1 MNLVIPSI
9 FTAVDK
15 FSAPVN
21 KMSGALKT
29 LATNADIVETK
40 FNAINNTASNIAS
53 KSLLLGAALGA
64 PLLVAVNEAVKF
76 EDRLADVAKTTGLS
90 GKALDA
96 YGEAILDIATKTR
109 TSIPDLQKI
118 GEIGGQLGVATN
130 ELVAFTKASNE
141 FSVALGADYGSTEIA
156 ITQVGKLNKLFKDTR
171 DLDISTSITKAG
183 SVLNELGAMGAG
195 TTANINDFM
204 LRIGALPDALKPTST
219 AAAALGTYLE
229 ELGINAEIGAGGLT
243 KVLLDAGKSL
253 PAFAK
258 QMGITAEQ
266 AKVLLS
272 TDATGFVTK
281 LASSFKGV
289 APDVLAK
296 KLRALGIDSQESI
309 KVLGALGSNTERLTK
324 LQGAA
329 SDAFE
334 KANSLHFEYAKK
346 NDTTAAKMKIAAN
359 NAQVLAIVVG
369 TELLPVLGALIN
381 RVTPIIKS
389 VVDWVREH
397 KGLTKVIIG
406 TVAAVSG
413 LLIAMGGFA
422 AIVSTITGFIAA
434 VAAAAPA
441 FLFIAGIVANYL
453 VPALQVALAT
463 ITVIAEMI
471 AGALG
476 VSVGVVA
483 VGFALIVSLV
493 ASLWRNWDMIVKS
506 FRDGGIIA
514 GIKAIGVAILDSVL
528 APLQYVL
535 SLIAKITGADWAK
548 NAASGIEKF
557 RTDLGVDMNGD
568 TAVTPAVN
576 PKKVEQ
582 DAMVSRTESTQKQ
595 NVSIDINDNTGRA
608 NVSSSNEMIPITTT
622 RTLGSGLN
630 N

>member
-29 LATNADIVETK
+29 LSTNAAIVETK

-64 PLLVAVNEAVKF
+64 PLLLAANDAIKF

-96 YGEAILDIATKTR
+96 YGDAILDIATKTR

-130 ELVAFTKASNE
+130 ELVAFTKASNQ
-141 FSVALGADYGSTEIA
+141 FAVALGNDYGGTEIA
-156 ITQVGKLNKLFKDTR
+156 ITQVGKINKLFKDTR
-171 DLDISTSITKAG
+171 QLDISTSITKVG
-183 SVLNELGAMGAG
+183 SVINELGAVGAG
-195 TTANINDFM
+195 TSANINDFV
-204 LRIGALPDALKPTST
+204 LRLGALPDALKPSATS
-219 AAAALGTYLE
+219 AAALGTYLE

-243 KVLLDAGKSL
+243 KVLLDAGKKL
-253 PAFAK
+253 PEFAK
-258 QMGITAEQ
+258 QMGMTSDQ
-266 AKVLLS
+266 AKALLA
-272 TDATGFVTK
+272 TDATGFITK

-289 APDVLAK
+289 APEVLAK
-296 KLRALGIDSQESI
+296 KLRGLGIDSQESI

-324 LQGAA
+324 LQEIANK
-329 SDAFE
+329 AFTDGT
-334 KANSLHFEYAKK
+334 SLQNEYNKK
-346 NDTTAAKMKIAAN
+346 NDTTAAK
-359 NAQVLAIVVG
+359 LAIAKNNMQAFSIVIG
-369 TELLPVLGALIN
+369 TELLPALTALLQK
-381 RVTPIIKS
+381 VSPFIKGIS
-389 VVDWVREH
+389 DWAKEH
-397 KGLTKVIIG
+397 PNLTRVIIG

-413 LLIAMGGFA
+413 LLIVMGGFA
-422 AIVSTITGFIAA
+422 AVVSTITGFIAA

-453 VPALQVALAT
+453 VPALQVVLAT

-476 VSVGVVA
+476 VSVGIVA

-548 NAASGIEKF
+548 SAATGIEKF
-557 RTDLGVDMNGD
+557 RTDLGVDVNGNA
-568 TAVTPAVN
+568 AVTPAVN
-576 PKKVEQ
+576 SKKVEQ

-595 NVSIDINDNTGRA
+595 NVTIDINDSSGRA
-608 NVSSSNEMIPITTT
+608 NVTSSNDMIPITTT